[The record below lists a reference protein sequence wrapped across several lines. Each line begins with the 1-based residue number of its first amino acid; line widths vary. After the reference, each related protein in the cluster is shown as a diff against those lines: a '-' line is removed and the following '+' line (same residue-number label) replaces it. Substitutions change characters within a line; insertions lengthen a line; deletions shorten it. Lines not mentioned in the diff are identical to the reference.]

1 MTISRSRPAA
11 GEQERQQG
19 HAQHEAQQRPTTHP
33 RPAVPAPQRARARV
47 REPGPE
53 GQECVLLKHGEIFL
67 RGRNRAR
74 FEELLHRNLRDALQG
89 LPGPAW
95 IEKGRSVTLVGPT
108 ANSPLS
114 LEELVACVRR
124 VIGFNLVQPVVRV
137 PSTVE
142 DIGDHAVR
150 ALRRAWEERSGGRG
164 VITFAVRAKRR
175 DKSFPLTSSALAA
188 AVGER
193 VRLETGAQVNLTAPD
208 VELAV
213 EVERKGSYLAWKR
226 VAGQGG
232 LPVGSSGRA
241 LALLSGGYDS
251 PVAAYR
257 AMRRGLAC
265 DFVHFTGAPYT
276 DASSVYKAYAL
287 ARELNRFQP
296 DRTLWIVP
304 LGKAQKQ
311 LAIAGAGR
319 LQVVAQRRLMARTA
333 GALGQRLGAG
343 ALVMG
348 DSLGQVASQT
358 VANMAAVDEAAS
370 LPLLRPLLG
379 WEKQEIID
387 EARALGTAE
396 VSVLPDED
404 CCSLLAPRQVSTHA
418 RVPDLERVEKRL
430 EVDELVE
437 ELLAGAWAMEPGAD
451 SAGPASCAAAPEPGP
466 GQDG

>member
-1 MTISRSRPAA
+1 MR
-11 GEQERQQG
+11 EQL
-19 HAQHEAQQRPTTHP
+19 PP
-33 RPAVPAPQRARARV
+33 D
-47 REPGPE
+47 

-74 FEELLHRNLRDALQG
+74 FEELLHRNLRDAVRKR
-89 LPGPAW
+89 LPGSIW
-95 IEKGRSVTLVGPT
+95 IEKGRSVTRVGGE
-108 ANSPLS
+108 AS
-114 LEELVACVRR
+114 LDELVACVRR
-124 VIGFNLVQPVVRV
+124 VIGFNLVQPAVRI

-142 DIGDHAVR
+142 DIGAHAVR
-150 ALRRAWEERSGGRG
+150 ALRQAEEERARGRG
-164 VITFAVRAKRR
+164 ELTFAVRAKRR
-175 DKSFPLTSSALAA
+175 DKTFPLTSSQLAA

-193 VRLETGAQVNLTAPD
+193 VCRETGAKVNLSSPD

-213 EVERKGSYLAWKR
+213 EVERRTSFLSWTR
-226 VAGQGG
+226 IAGQGG

-276 DASSVYKAYAL
+276 NASSVYKAYAL

-296 DRTLWIVP
+296 HRTLWVVP

-311 LAIAGAGR
+311 LAVAGAGR

-333 GALGQRLGAG
+333 AALGRRLGAS
-343 ALVMG
+343 ALVTG

-358 VANMAAVDEAAS
+358 VANMAAVDEAAE

-387 EARALGTAE
+387 EAKALGTAE

-404 CCSLLAPRQVSTHA
+404 CCSLLAPRQVSTRA
-418 RVPDLERVEKRL
+418 RVPDLHRVERRL
-430 EVDELVE
+430 ELDELVE
-437 ELLAGAWAMEPGAD
+437 ELLAGAWSMEPGAD
-451 SAGPASCAAAPEPGP
+451 GAHAGARPDGSGGDRAQTGAPVPGQCPAPEEAGRRSTPEETG
-466 GQDG
+466 

>member
-1 MTISRSRPAA
+1 MTVSGPRPAP
-11 GEQERQQG
+11 EG
-19 HAQHEAQQRPTTHP
+19 HAQEAAHP
-33 RPAVPAPQRARARV
+33 RPAGQEQAR
-47 REPGPE
+47 
-53 GQECVLLKHGEIFL
+53 ECVLLKHGEVFL

-74 FEELLHRNLRDALQG
+74 FEELLYRNLRDALRT
-89 LPGPAW
+89 LPGSTW
-95 IEKGRSVTLVGPT
+95 VEKGRSVTLVGGEL
-108 ANSPLS
+108 PLDQ
-114 LEELVACVRR
+114 LVDCVGR
-124 VIGFNLVQPVVRV
+124 VIGFSLVQPAVRI

-142 DIGDHAVR
+142 DIGAHAVS
-150 ALRRAWEERSGGRG
+150 ALLRVREERTGGRG
-164 VITFAVRAKRR
+164 ELSFAVRAKRR
-175 DKSFPLTSSALAA
+175 DKSFPLTSSVLAA
-188 AVGER
+188 TVGER
-193 VRLETGAQVNLTAPD
+193 VRLETGARVNLSAPD

-213 EVERKGSYLAWKR
+213 EVDRHASYLSWR
-226 VAGQGG
+226 RMPGQGG

-276 DASSVYKAYAL
+276 NASSVYKAYAL

-296 DRTLWIVP
+296 DRALWVVP

-333 GALGQRLGAG
+333 GELARRLGAE
-343 ALVMG
+343 ALVTG

-370 LPLLRPLLG
+370 VPLLRPLLG

-387 EARALGTAE
+387 EARALGTAD

-404 CCSLLAPRQVSTHA
+404 CCSLLTPRQVSTRA
-418 RVPDLERVEKRL
+418 RVPDLQRVERRL
-430 EVDELVE
+430 ELDELVE
-437 ELLAGAWAMEPGAD
+437 ELLAGAWSLEPGAD
-451 SAGPASCAAAPEPGP
+451 PATVGAAGPAHSCEA
-466 GQDG
+466 

>member
-1 MTISRSRPAA
+1 M
-11 GEQERQQG
+11 
-19 HAQHEAQQRPTTHP
+19 EAHP
-33 RPAVPAPQRARARV
+33 RRAAPEQV
-47 REPGPE
+47 R
-53 GQECVLLKHGEIFL
+53 ECVLLKHGEVFL

-74 FEELLHRNLRDALQG
+74 FEELLYRNLRDALRT

-95 IEKGRSVTLVGPT
+95 VEKGRSVTLVGGEP
-108 ANSPLS
+108 PLDQ
-114 LEELVACVRR
+114 LVDCVRR
-124 VIGFNLVQPVVRV
+124 VIGFSLVQPAVRI

-142 DIGDHAVR
+142 DIGAHAVR
-150 ALRRAWEERSGGRG
+150 ALRRAREERGGSGE
-164 VITFAVRAKRR
+164 ITFAVRPKRR
-175 DKSFPLTSSALAA
+175 DKSFPLTSSELAVT
-188 AVGER
+188 VGER
-193 VRLETGAQVNLTAPD
+193 VRLETGARVNLSAPD
-208 VELAV
+208 VELAI
-213 EVERKGSYLAWKR
+213 EVDRNASYLSWSR
-226 VAGQGG
+226 LPGRGG

-257 AMRRGLAC
+257 AMRRGMAC

-296 DRTLWIVP
+296 DRALWVVP

-333 GALGQRLGAG
+333 SALARRLGAE
-343 ALVMG
+343 ALVTG

-370 LPLLRPLLG
+370 VPLLRPLLG

-387 EARALGTAE
+387 EARALGTAD
-396 VSVLPDED
+396 VSALPDED
-404 CCSLLAPRQVSTHA
+404 CCSLLAPRQVSTRA
-418 RVPDLERVEKRL
+418 RVPDLERVERRL
-430 EVDELVE
+430 EVDELVD
-437 ELLAGAWAMEPGAD
+437 ELLAGAWSLEPGAEAETD
-451 SAGPASCAAAPEPGP
+451 DTDASPEAGCRL
-466 GQDG
+466 

>member
-1 MTISRSRPAA
+1 VTDSA
-11 GEQERQQG
+11 
-19 HAQHEAQQRPTTHP
+19 P
-33 RPAVPAPQRARARV
+33 RTVH
-47 REPGPE
+47 
-53 GQECVLLKHGEIFL
+53 ECVLLKHGEVFL

-74 FEELLHRNLRDALQG
+74 FEELLYRNLRDALRT
-89 LPGPAW
+89 LPGPTW
-95 IEKGRSVTLVGPT
+95 VEKGRSVTFVGGEPPLAQLV
-108 ANSPLS
+108 
-114 LEELVACVRR
+114 ECVRG
-124 VIGFNLVQPVVRV
+124 VIGFSLVQPAVRI

-142 DIGDHAVR
+142 DIGVHAVD
-150 ALRRAWEERSGGRG
+150 ALRRVWDERRGEGARRTRRGEDGGRCAEELS
-164 VITFAVRAKRR
+164 FAVRAKRR

-193 VRLETGAQVNLTAPD
+193 VRLETGARVDLSSPD

-213 EVERKGSYLAWKR
+213 EVDRHVSHLSWQRLPGR
-226 VAGQGG
+226 GG

-276 DASSVYKAYAL
+276 NASSVYKAYAL

-296 DRTLWIVP
+296 DRELWVVP

-333 GALGQRLGAG
+333 SVLARRLGAE
-343 ALVMG
+343 ALVTG

-358 VANMAAVDEAAS
+358 VVNMAAVDEATS
-370 LPLLRPLLG
+370 VPLLRPLLG

-387 EARALGTAE
+387 EARSLGTAE

-404 CCSLLAPRQVSTHA
+404 CCSLLAPRQVSTRA
-418 RVPDLERVEKRL
+418 RVPDLHKVERRL
-430 EVDELVE
+430 ELDELVE
-437 ELLAGAWAMEPGAD
+437 ELLAGAWSMEPGTDGTAV
-451 SAGPASCAAAPEPGP
+451 AAAAADHHTSAASSVTPTSAHVT
-466 GQDG
+466 